1 MRRRLQG
8 LLAAAVG
15 LAISSAYGARVIEV
29 DVDGLDDGVLS
40 YSPYFS
46 FGGDTTVA
54 YQSVKGAALGLSGGD
69 SIYGGN
75 GSNDTYVFSYIPG
88 AHADNLFLDPGT
100 PLGNGDYAT
109 GATGGGPGRYAV
121 YATWPTTSN
130 VAGGLTNYQVVTA
143 GSGASFA
150 VDQNSVGNVW
160 VKLGEVDHTSGPI
173 TVTQTPTTNAGVSM
187 RAAGV
192 LFELVSGGSGGGYT
206 GPPGTVFFGEGD
218 AQTFGI
224 AFRRSREAAQATQFA
239 VVQGA
244 DLVNWST
251 SGLKLVSITD
261 LDAEHELVT
270 FRSMTPTAALDCQ
283 FLAVRATPK
292 MPATTPYVALT
303 FDDGPHPERTPRL
316 LDLLA
321 ARNIRATFFVIG
333 TNAQRYPD
341 VLRRMLNEGHEIAN
355 HTLSHPYLTDLTD
368 EEVIAE
374 VAGCRDAVVAAATVP
389 TAVIRP
395 PYGDVDN
402 HLRNLLLSEFGYP
415 TILWDVDS
423 RDWETAVPDS
433 QVIANILAADHGD
446 IILCHDVHERTITVM
461 PAALDGLLARGFSFV
476 TVTELLELGG
486 N

>member
-1 MRRRLQG
+1 MV
-8 LLAAAVG
+8 AAAVG
-15 LAISSAYGARVIEV
+15 LAMSSAYGARVIEV
-29 DVDGLDDGVLS
+29 DVDGRDDGVLT

-46 FGGDTTVA
+46 FGGDTTA
-54 YQSVKGAALGLSGGD
+54 ANQSVKGAALGLSGGD

-75 GSNDTYVFSYIPG
+75 GSNDTYVFSYTPG

-109 GATGGGPGRYAV
+109 GAAGGGPGRYAV

-160 VKLGEVDHTSGPI
+160 VKLGEVDYTSGPI
-173 TVTQTPTTNAGVSM
+173 TVTQTPTSNTLSVTM

-206 GPPGTVFFGEGD
+206 GPPGAVFFGEGD

-224 AFRRSREAAQATQFA
+224 AFRRSREAAQSTQFA
-239 VVQGA
+239 VVQGT

-251 SGLKLVSITD
+251 SGLKLVSITG
-261 LDAEHELVT
+261 LDAENDLVT
-270 FRSMTPTAALDCQ
+270 FRSMTPTAGLGRQ

-292 MPATTPYVALT
+292 MPATAPYVAIT

-321 ARNIRATFFVIG
+321 ARNIRATFFVVG

-341 VLRRMLNEGHEIAN
+341 ILRRAINEGHQVAN
-355 HTLSHPYLTDLTD
+355 HTVNHPYLTDLTD
-368 EEVIAE
+368 EQVIAE

-402 HLRNLLLSEFGYP
+402 HVRALLLSEFGYP

-423 RDWETAVPDS
+423 RDWEVAVPDS
-433 QVIANILAADHGD
+433 QVIANILAADHGE
-446 IILCHDVHERTITVM
+446 IILCHDVHERTIAVM
-461 PAALDGLLARGFSFV
+461 PDALDGLLAQGFSFV
-476 TVTELLELGG
+476 TVSELLELGG